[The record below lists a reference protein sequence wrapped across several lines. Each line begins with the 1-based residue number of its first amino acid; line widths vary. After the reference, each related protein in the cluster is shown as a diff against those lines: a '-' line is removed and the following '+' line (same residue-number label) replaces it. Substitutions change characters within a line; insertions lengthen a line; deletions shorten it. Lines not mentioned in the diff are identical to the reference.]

1 MENEDEQDE
10 RRNETTETGV
20 EWPLQDSFG
29 YEGVSMTTRV
39 NVTARIQRIYWR
51 SIEINDGN
59 RSSASSLTVSIIE
72 NARILNKEKR
82 MSLCCLVQGF
92 SSVCCEVRLREDI
105 LLNRTDWQ
113 DVLCHS
119 QGTVL
124 SFSKLRLVERRNR
137 KRARQLFGLIDSLK
151 TTSSKKQQSCFVF
164 TFDDQSTVEHV
175 SEDKVSDYPEY
186 SSPERLNDLNSA
198 TAIDSRRVSFC
209 GKLLY
214 ARFTNDKYYNT
225 KHVRLW
231 LSGKCIAH
239 HCLESD
245 VTLEPTISVIQ
256 VSYSSGRTVEWDAST
271 LLAGQLLSIQ
281 DVVFDRVNPAILTAD
296 IFSKIQVIVLQSSP
310 TDESAQNIHEI
321 WHRTMTTT
329 MTDEECTCLK
339 SLPVAG
345 LPTLNENCRVD
356 CLVMLEGVISGVDHE
371 NAFCWYSCF
380 HCSSEDISEISNS
393 ISQYHCNACAL
404 EFNSPVTNIHL
415 EVYLES
421 TSTSTFMVKVK
432 LLQKTIRNLLSG
444 SEKTNSE
451 TYNVNS
457 VLNKYLGPMHCHI
470 AEKMQDKNSQISFK
484 LEELDSSSWNTV
496 PMIGLANE

>member
-175 SEDKVSDYPEY
+175 SEDKVSDYPE
-186 SSPERLNDLNSA
+186 
-198 TAIDSRRVSFC
+198 
-209 GKLLY
+209 
-214 ARFTNDKYYNT
+214 
-225 KHVRLW
+225 
-231 LSGKCIAH
+231 
-239 HCLESD
+239 
-245 VTLEPTISVIQ
+245 
-256 VSYSSGRTVEWDAST
+256 
-271 LLAGQLLSIQ
+271 
-281 DVVFDRVNPAILTAD
+281 VNPAILTAD